1 MDKTN
6 VKYAVTC
13 NLQEVWDSSD
23 LLTIINLYSIYNSND
38 QQRFFNMMEC
48 DHRGKGEGKLGEKK
62 DNFELCHIF
71 KEVLGLLAH
80 EETTFMLNLS
90 SEG

>member
-1 MDKTN
+1 
-6 VKYAVTC
+6 
-13 NLQEVWDSSD
+13 
-23 LLTIINLYSIYNSND
+23 
-38 QQRFFNMMEC
+38 MMEC